1 METELTKQI
10 KQATHSYRP
19 KLPSSMRTIRYA
31 DEVTLPSGG
40 IVDSIR
46 FEDYEACKIER
57 CYRIDLEN
65 EPRKRILPWLRDIPG
80 WEYGKCKYGEG
91 YSPSTELCKGCVFHY
106 RSIQLDMMV
115 TAFEVKITYS
125 DFLSKHGHNIDDLDN
140 PIANENYYCLPKELI
155 PQVESM
161 IPEHCGI
168 LSWNG
173 YGLRKYRK
181 AKWVKIDDATKI
193 TLLYN
198 ALRKWVDGYKPLPQG
213 VENDAHW

>member
-19 KLPSSMRTIRYA
+19 KMPSSMRTIRYA
-31 DEVTLPSGG
+31 DEVTLPGGG

-46 FEDYEACKIER
+46 FEDYEESKTYNCFRIEHEQWEQHIP
-57 CYRIDLEN
+57 Y
-65 EPRKRILPWLRDIPG
+65 LRNVP
-80 WEYGKCKYGEG
+80 EEERGKCKYGE
-91 YSPSTELCKGCVFHY
+91 YAPNAELCKGCVFHFT
-106 RSIQLDMMV
+106 RANIGIMS

-125 DFLSKHGHNIDDLDN
+125 DFMSKHGHNIDDLDN

-155 PQVESM
+155 PKVEDM
-161 IPEHCGI
+161 IPKHCGI

-173 YGLRKYRK
+173 NGLRKYRD
-181 AKWVKIDDATKI
+181 AQWIDIDDKTVI

-198 ALRKWVDGYKPLPQG
+198 ALRKWVDSYKPYLQE
-213 VENDAHW
+213 VKNDTHW